1 MAVSRASRAALLRM
15 LSGGDRRSIGRVD
28 EVIALV
34 EARPELFA
42 VLLDALQ
49 HTDPIV
55 RMRAADAAE
64 KLSAVHP
71 AWLQS
76 HKALLFDL
84 ARSSGQQEVRWHV
97 ALMLPRLSL
106 TQEERRLAAAIME
119 GYLED
124 KSAIVRAN
132 ALEGMAALAVQD
144 IDLRAPVLRKLES
157 ARQSPSAAVR
167 SRARRLLQWLT
178 K

>member
-1 MAVSRASRAALLRM
+1 MAVSRESRAELFRM

-28 EVIALV
+28 EVMATV
-34 EARPELFA
+34 EATPELYA
-42 VLLDALQ
+42 LLLDGLQ

-71 AWLQS
+71 GWLQP
-76 HKALLFDL
+76 HKTLLFDL
-84 ARSSGQQEVRWHV
+84 ASGSGQQEVRWHL

-106 TQEERRLAAAIME
+106 TQEERRLAASIME

-144 IDLRAPVLRKLES
+144 MALRAPVLKQLES
-157 ARQSPSAAVR
+157 ALQSPSAAVR